1 MALVAVLAGVTVL
14 PVNLPAALSVRP
26 SLGTPRWAAV
36 VPGDG
41 GAYVRTYSNVRT
53 YVKSLSSRKVINQVG
68 CRIRAYVVRALS
80 HAFEMGPQKTMRQFR
95 LLSQPRQ
102 ACKVPQLESK
112 AHWNPKPLVPAG
124 IQSPLTN
131 YVRT

>member
-41 GAYVRTYSNVRT
+41 GAYV
-53 YVKSLSSRKVINQVG
+53 KSLSSRKVINQVG

-80 HAFEMGPQKTMRQFR
+80 RAFEMGPQKTMRQFR

-112 AHWNPKPLVPAG
+112 AHWNPKPPVPAG